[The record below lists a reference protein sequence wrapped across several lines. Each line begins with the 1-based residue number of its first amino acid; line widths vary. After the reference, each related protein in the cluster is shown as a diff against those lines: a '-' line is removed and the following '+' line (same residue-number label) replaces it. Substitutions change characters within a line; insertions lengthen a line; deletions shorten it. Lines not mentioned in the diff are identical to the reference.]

1 MMRPEVMP
9 RRSDESQQAPN
20 DHHRV
25 KARALPIAAPEVEPE
40 IELIERQRQTD
51 PVHRGNASKDP
62 SVRTRQQ
69 QVRADCRQQEDAVV
83 QVMDMSAAQMQVEV
97 RNAAGHD

>member
-40 IELIERQRQTD
+40 IELIERELVGVRDLWKQKLVPIARVTELERQAA
-51 PVHRGNASKDP
+51 RLQG
-62 SVRTRQQ
+62 
-69 QVRADCRQQEDAVV
+69 E
-83 QVMDMSAAQMQVEV
+83 AAQLIAQTAQVGGKIPEGRSPNV
-97 RNAAGHD
+97 VA